1 MTNISQK
8 SMQNQVFNLEL
19 SENKRIMK
27 KNIYTYLN
35 I

>member
-8 SMQNQVFNLEL
+8 SMQNQVFKLKL
-19 SENKRIMK
+19 SENKCIMK